1 MAKVLIVTYY
11 WPPSGGAGVQRW
23 LKFVKYLPQFGI
35 QPIVVTVNPASA
47 SYAVTDNTLGND
59 IEQDVKVYRT
69 HSREPFGAYKKIS
82 SNKQIPQAGF
92 ANEKNAGLV
101 EKLARFVRGNF
112 FIPDARKGWNNYAF
126 NQCCQII
133 EQEQI
138 EAVVTTSPP
147 HSTQLIGLRLK
158 EKYGIRWIADL
169 RDPWTDIYYYNKLY
183 HTPLAKAIDKG
194 YEKSVLEKADR
205 VVVVS
210 HAIKRTF
217 ETKGYKL
224 YDGKIAVIPNG
235 YDHTDFEQLERRTQ
249 PIFTISYTGTLS
261 NDYPTS
267 GIINAL
273 ASLKSEGYHLGL
285 RFYGSMPGDIAQA
298 ARLQLGDSLEIHSHI
313 THTEAISRMVESDAL
328 LLLIP
333 DVPGNEGILTGKLFE
348 YLASQK
354 PIIGIG
360 PEQGDAA
367 AIIKECQAGQMLAP
381 NAVDKLKLFIKQLIE
396 AKADGIEIKTNTRAV
411 SLYSRRALTE
421 KMAGVISVS

>member
-35 QPIVVTVNPASA
+35 QPIVVTVDFNTA
-47 SYAVTDNTLGND
+47 SYAVTDATLEKDVAEG
-59 IEQDVKVYRT
+59 VKVYRT
-69 HSREPFGAYKKIS
+69 ASREPFGAYKKIS

-92 ANEKNAGLV
+92 ANEKNAGIV

-112 FIPDARKGWNNYAF
+112 FIPDARKGWNSFAF
-126 NQCCQII
+126 TQCCQII

-138 EAVVTTSPP
+138 DAVVTTSPP
-147 HSTQLIGLRLK
+147 HSTQLIGLKLK

-217 ETKGYKL
+217 EAKGYNL
-224 YDGKIAVIPNG
+224 QPGKIAVIPNG
-235 YDHTDFEQLERRTQ
+235 YDHTDFDKVTQ
-249 PIFTISYTGTLS
+249 SPQSVFTISYTGTLS
-261 NDYPTS
+261 NDYPIS
-267 GIINAL
+267 GIIDVL
-273 ASLKSEGYHLGL
+273 ASLKNEGYPLLL
-285 RFYGSMPGDIAQA
+285 RFYGSMPGDIAQIA
-298 ARLQLGDSLEIHSHI
+298 KMQLGDSLEVYNHI

-333 DVPGNEGILTGKLFE
+333 DVPGNDGILTGKLFE

-367 AIIKECQAGQMLAP
+367 AIINECEAGLMIAP
-381 NAVDKLKLFIKQLIE
+381 KAIDKLKAFVKQLIE
-396 AKADGIEIKTNTRAV
+396 TKASGNAV
-411 SLYSRRALTE
+411 ISNSEAVASYSRRALTE